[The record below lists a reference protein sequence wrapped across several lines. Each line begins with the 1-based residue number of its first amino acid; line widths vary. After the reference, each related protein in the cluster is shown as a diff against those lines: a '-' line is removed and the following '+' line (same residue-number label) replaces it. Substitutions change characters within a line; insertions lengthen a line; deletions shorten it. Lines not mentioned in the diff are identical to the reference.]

1 MLNTDGSAFS
11 TRADVFTRST
21 EVADRSGEQWLM
33 LAVLL
38 LGQFMGLLD
47 VFVVN
52 VALPTIGA
60 DLDASGAS
68 LQLVVG
74 GFTVAYAMLLITGA
88 RLGDLHGP
96 GGCTCWA

>member
-1 MLNTDGSAFS
+1 MLTTNSSVFA
-11 TRADVFTRST
+11 TRADVIARPA
-21 EVADRSGEQWLM
+21 EVADQTDKQWLM

-74 GFTVAYAMLLITGA
+74 GYTVA
-88 RLGDLHGP
+88 
-96 GGCTCWA
+96 